1 MNFLRIDGPV
11 MNFLR
16 MVTNYIVLQL
26 LFIVCCIPVITIG
39 AAISAKYSVA
49 MKLVKNEDD
58 SVIRPFF
65 KAFAKNFKQAT
76 PFWLVQMV
84 ILFLLYIDWA
94 WILNNGI
101 NTLPLPYVI
110 AIAVVTCVAIFI
122 TLVMFPM
129 MTKFKMTAGQLYRG
143 AVTFTFMNFFKL
155 LLVLIVVVASVIGA
169 IWYFQWLPLIAVVS
183 SIAETVFTASILNKE
198 FDKVEKKYREEH
210 PEEFEDELPDDYL
223 GEIKEYDDREVI
235 APGESA
241 LDSSYAAARKE
252 LKQVEIDSANSP
264 DRVDEDESEDGKK
277 KNRLTRYYKEER
289 EKLSKLSG
297 KQKWQ
302 YFCDYYLAMILVIL
316 VLLGGVGWYIV
327 DYIKAEMVV
336 ITGGL
341 VNCTQTEAGHEY
353 VTDGFLKWAEYPK
366 SRTAKCGNTNITFET
381 YEEYNNRM
389 MDMALYAEINAGT
402 YNYFFM
408 NKTAMELYQEDD
420 LFIDLTNFESYSKI
434 PKEDIVFNEHNE
446 PIAVLLNDE
455 IKEKCG
461 FPKLAQIYIG
471 FIYNTDMLANSQ
483 FLDFLYQ

>member
-1 MNFLRIDGPV
+1 MNFLRIDGPI

-16 MVTNYIVLQL
+16 MVTSYIVLQL
-26 LFIVCCIPVITIG
+26 IFIICCIPVVTIG
-39 AAISAKYSVA
+39 AAIAAKYSVA

-58 SVIRPFF
+58 AVIRPFF
-65 KAFAKNFKQAT
+65 KAFVKNFKQAT

-94 WILNNGI
+94 WILNSGI
-101 NTLPLPYVI
+101 RTLPLPYVI
-110 AIAVVTCVAIFI
+110 SIAVVTCVAIFI

-129 MTKFKMTAGQLYRG
+129 MTKFKMSAAQLYRG

-155 LLVLIVVVASVIGA
+155 LLVLVVVVASIIGA

-210 PEEFEDELPDDYL
+210 PEEFADEVPDDYL
-223 GEIKEYDDREVI
+223 GEIKDFDENELS
-235 APGESA
+235 ESA
-241 LDSSYAAARKE
+241 LDSSYAASRKE
-252 LKQVEIDSANSP
+252 LNQLAIESANSP
-264 DRVDEDESEDGKK
+264 DRVREEDTEDGKK
-277 KNRLTRYYKEER
+277 NKLSKYYKEER
-289 EKLSKLSG
+289 EKLSNLTG

-316 VLLGGVGWYIV
+316 VLLGAVVWYIV
-327 DYIKAEMVV
+327 DYVKAEMVV

-341 VNCTQTEAGHEY
+341 VNCTQTEEGHEY
-353 VTDGFLKWAEYPK
+353 VTEGFLKWAEYPN
-366 SRTAKCGNTNITFET
+366 SRTAKCGNTNINFET

-389 MDMALYAEINAGT
+389 MDMAVYAEINAGT

-420 LFIDLTNFESYSKI
+420 IFLDLSVFESYSKI

-446 PIAVLLNDE
+446 PIAIILNDD

-471 FIYNTDMLANSQ
+471 FIYNTDMLTNSQ